1 MLYNKPRRRIP
12 ILSPS
17 ETAADEELRR
27 QSFRR
32 IPILGPGETM
42 PGEAEDTR
50 TPDYVKEAQRRAL
63 GKLTGRGGKRG
74 L

>member
-27 QSFRR
+27 
-32 IPILGPGETM
+32 
-42 PGEAEDTR
+42 
-50 TPDYVKEAQRRAL
+50 
-63 GKLTGRGGKRG
+63 RG
-74 L
+74 LL